1 MVFLSCKLQL
11 VCFFFLCSALS
22 ASQYF
27 HLSNNR
33 WEARLPL
40 AASEIQLCVCTEKA
54 YCWSVAFFFSPPS
67 IRQSYR
73 KWWVRR
79 KLRMFPPHPLPL
91 LNLLR
96 VKHQSPQRHRY
107 NTRCFCQT
115 WNWHHQ
121 HVCQMGDF
129 FLPVASNWKERE
141 RKHPTCWGFIKLDAY
156 FFLIWNQRCFKLLH
170 KKQLFNWHVI
180 SFCWLDAVEVN
191 YFHSF

>member
-1 MVFLSCKLQL
+1 MPVSFKAHTVIMVLLSCKLQL
-11 VCFFFLCSALS
+11 VCFFYVLHFLLRSISIYQTTDGKRDSHSLLLKSSSVCAQRKLTVD
-22 ASQYF
+22 
-27 HLSNNR
+27 
-33 WEARLPL
+33 RLH
-40 AASEIQLCVCTEKA
+40 
-54 YCWSVAFFFSPPS
+54 FFSPPS

-129 FLPVASNWKERE
+129 FCLLPVTE
-141 RKHPTCWGFIKLDAY
+141 
-156 FFLIWNQRCFKLLH
+156 
-170 KKQLFNWHVI
+170 KKGKGNILP
-180 SFCWLDAVEVN
+180 VEVL
-191 YFHSF
+191 